1 MDTSVVSNVTEAL
14 VLKLTKKLLAESPAT
29 SKEKIV
35 VTSANNSVTLAKIVK
50 TSLAKLRS

>member
-1 MDTSVVSNVTEAL
+1 MVSSVTEAL
-14 VLKLTKKLLAESPAT
+14 VLKLTKKLLAESPVT

-35 VTSANNSVTLAKIVK
+35 VTSASNSATLAKIVK